1 VVRIV
6 GGMDICMLL
15 DDDINHSST
24 RPIPPI
30 WGDQTPIRDC
40 DSIGDLVAA
49 VRQLDTRSDQLLLAL
64 IEGPARKDPVAS
76 SVIVSALV
84 PLVLRRCGGKR
95 ELINEF
101 VGELAL
107 VIAEVP
113 IEALRQSSRRV
124 GGVLLDR
131 AWDEVR
137 GPLRRPDRSVPVDPG
152 DLFDRLSS
160 ETTSVEDEVLDRL
173 MPAAVRAQ
181 VCAVGATRPCV
192 VEAWNTAIELF
203 DHERRTPTETRRWFY
218 VRRLLREDPLIRSC
232 A

>member
-1 VVRIV
+1 
-6 GGMDICMLL
+6 MDICVLL
-15 DDDINHSST
+15 DDHVNHSSD
-24 RPIPPI
+24 RSIPPE
-30 WGDQTPIRDC
+30 WGNEPSITDC
-40 DSIGDLVAA
+40 QSVGDLVTAI
-49 VRQLDTRSDQLLLAL
+49 RRLDCQSDGLLLAL
-64 IEGPARKDPVAS
+64 IDGPARHDALAS
-76 SVIVSALV
+76 SVVVSALL
-84 PLVLRRCGGKR
+84 PLLIRRCGGKR
-95 ELINEF
+95 DLINEF

-160 ETTSVEDEVLDRL
+160 ETMSVEDEVLDRL
-173 MPAAVRAQ
+173 MPQAVRAQ
-181 VCAVGATRPCV
+181 VRSAAVARPCV

-203 DHERRTPTETRRWFY
+203 DHYRRTPTETRRWFY
-218 VRRLLREDPLIRSC
+218 VRRLLREDPLIGSC